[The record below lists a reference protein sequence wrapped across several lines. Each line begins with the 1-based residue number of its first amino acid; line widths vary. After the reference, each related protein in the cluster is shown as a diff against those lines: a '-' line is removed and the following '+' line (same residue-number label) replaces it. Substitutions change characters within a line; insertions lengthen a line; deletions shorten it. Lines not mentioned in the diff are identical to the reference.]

1 MRVVLDTNALL
12 LPFEYGLNLDIE
24 LERILGT
31 PEVYVPSC
39 VAGELAR
46 LSKTRRE
53 AKAALQLMEN
63 YHIVEVEAL
72 GDNGIIEAGENLGA
86 YVLTNDRELI
96 GRLRK
101 RRLGVITLKS
111 NHLVILNEARHD

>member
-1 MRVVLDTNALL
+1 MVLDTNALL

-31 PEVYVPSC
+31 PDIFVPSC

-46 LSKTRRE
+46 LSKTQRE
-53 AKAALQLMEN
+53 AKAALQLMEK
-63 YHIVEVEAL
+63 YRIVEVEAL
-72 GDNGIIEAGENLGA
+72 GDNGVIEAGEKLGA

-96 GRLRK
+96 GRLRERK
-101 RRLGVITLKS
+101 LGVITLKS
-111 NHLVILNEARHD
+111 NHLVILNETRHD